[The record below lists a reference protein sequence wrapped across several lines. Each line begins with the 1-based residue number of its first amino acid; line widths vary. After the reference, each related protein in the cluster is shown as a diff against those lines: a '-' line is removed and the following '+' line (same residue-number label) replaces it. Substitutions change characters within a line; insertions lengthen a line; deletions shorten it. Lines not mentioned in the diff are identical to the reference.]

1 MHAAVARQ
9 DRGGGLGVGGG
20 EPGVERAGA
29 VRGQLLLQTG
39 ADLGV
44 GAGEVEVVDGAAHV
58 EAGAAD
64 EDGGAALGEEPVDLG
79 AGQALVLGDTG
90 GLGDRPDVEQPVRD
104 AAALGLGEFGGAD
117 VHAPVEL
124 HGVGVDDL
132 AAEVLGEEDAQVRLA
147 GWRSGRRRR

>member
-29 VRGQLLLQTG
+29 VRGQLLLQAG

-64 EDGGAALGEEPVDLG
+64 EDGVRPSARSRSISARARRWYSATLAVSVT
-79 AGQALVLGDTG
+79 GQMSSSRCGTPPRSASVS
-90 GLGDRPDVEQPVRD
+90 
-104 AAALGLGEFGGAD
+104 
-117 VHAPVEL
+117 
-124 HGVGVDDL
+124 L
-132 AAEVLGEEDAQVRLA
+132 AVPMSMPR
-147 GWRSGRRRR
+147 